1 MAYNLKLIGYPIK
14 HSMSPWIHKEFLR
27 RTEVAGD
34 YSLFEIKPDESFEE
48 KLQQLKA
55 EQTDGF
61 NITVPYKE
69 KIIPY
74 LDEIDKTAK
83 EMQAVNTVV
92 AKDGKWTG
100 YNTDGIGYVRALK
113 NAYPYLFQSADLK
126 ILIIGSGGAAR
137 GIYYAL
143 AQAGQK
149 VIDLANRTKTKAEEI
164 AALGKEDKINTAIY
178 SISEAEGV
186 LDSYDLIIQ
195 TTSVGMKPNEE
206 QAPLT
211 ISKLKEA
218 SVVSD
223 IIYQPIK
230 TNLLHQAEQANGSIH
245 YGHTMLLYQAQFAFE
260 IWTGKQV
267 DVSGMDTQLKK
278 ILEGR

>member
-27 RTEVAGD
+27 RTEIAGD
-34 YSLFEIKPDESFEE
+34 YSLFEINPEDNFEE

-92 AKDGKWTG
+92 TKDRKWIG

-113 NAYPYLFQSADLK
+113 NAYPHLFQAKDLK

-149 VIDLANRTKTKAEEI
+149 VIDLANRTKMKAEEI
-164 AALGKEDKINTAIY
+164 AASGKDKINTAIY

-186 LDSYDLIIQ
+186 LDSYELIIQ

-206 QAPLT
+206 QAPLA

-218 SVVSD
+218 AVVSD

-230 TNLLHQAEQANGSIH
+230 TSLLQQAEQANGSIH

-267 DVSGMDTQLKK
+267 DVSGMDTQLQK

>member
-1 MAYNLKLIGYPIK
+1 MPYNLKLIGYPIK
-14 HSMSPWIHKEFLR
+14 HSMSPWIHKEFLK
-27 RTEVAGD
+27 RTGIEGS
-34 YSLFEIKPDESFEE
+34 YSLFEINPEDDFEA
-48 KLQQLKA
+48 KLLQLKK

-69 KIIPY
+69 KIISY
-74 LDEIDKTAK
+74 LDEIDETAR

-92 AKDGKWTG
+92 AKNGKWIG
-100 YNTDGIGYVRALK
+100 YNTDGIGYVRALTS
-113 NAYPYLFQSADLK
+113 AYPRLFQMTDLK

-143 AQAGQK
+143 ARSGSK
-149 VIDLANRTKTKAEEI
+149 IIDLANRTRSKAEEI
-164 AALGKEDKINTAIY
+164 AALGTDKVNTEIY

-186 LDSYDLIIQ
+186 LASYDLIIQ
-195 TTSVGMKPNEE
+195 TTSVGMMPNEE

-211 ISKLKEA
+211 IRELKEDA
-218 SVVSD
+218 VVSD

-230 TNLLHQAEQANGSIH
+230 TKLLQQAEQVNGNIH
-245 YGHTMLLYQAQFAFE
+245 FGHTMLLYQAQSAFE
-260 IWTGKQV
+260 IWTGKLANV
-267 DVSGMDTQLKK
+267 TDMDTQLQQ

>member
-1 MAYNLKLIGYPIK
+1 MTYNLKLIGYPIK
-14 HSMSPWIHKEFLR
+14 HSMSPWIHNAFLR
-27 RTEVAGD
+27 RTGIAGN
-34 YSLFEIKPDESFEE
+34 YSLFEIQPEEDFTE
-48 KLQQLKA
+48 KLEQLRA

-74 LDEIDKTAK
+74 LDEMDKTAK
-83 EMQAVNTVV
+83 KMQAVNTVIV
-92 AKDGKWTG
+92 KDGKWVG

-113 NAYPYLFQSADLK
+113 NTYPNLLQAADKK

-137 GIYYAL
+137 GIYFAL
-143 AQAGQK
+143 AEIGQQ
-149 VIDLANRTKTKAEEI
+149 VIDLANRTKAKAEEI
-164 AALGKEDKINTAIY
+164 AALGKDKVSTTIY
-178 SISEAEGV
+178 SIPEAEAV

-195 TTSVGMKPNEE
+195 TTSVGMKPNEA

-211 ISKLKEA
+211 INKLKA
-218 SVVSD
+218 DAVVSD

-230 TNLLHQAEQANGSIH
+230 TRLLQQAEQANGSIH

-260 IWTGKQV
+260 IWTDKRV
-267 DVSGMDTQLKK
+267 DVSGMDTQLQKT
-278 ILEGR
+278 LEGR